1 VTARWAFSCGSRMAL
16 SQPAAIHSSNS
27 AGGGVGFQKGVLR
40 GIAVALRLTR
50 SRAPTT
56 ATEFFAMT
64 SANKGRYSTVKHS
77 TVING
82 LKTSVSLEKEFWSA
96 QGTTVSAIIGAI
108 ELKRD
113 HTNLCSALRLFV
125 LDFYR
130 KQLPPPE

>member
-1 VTARWAFSCGSRMAL
+1 MAL

-96 QGTTVSAIIGAI
+96 LKEIATVQGTTVSAIIGAI

>member
-1 VTARWAFSCGSRMAL
+1 
-16 SQPAAIHSSNS
+16 
-27 AGGGVGFQKGVLR
+27 
-40 GIAVALRLTR
+40 
-50 SRAPTT
+50 
-56 ATEFFAMT
+56 MT

-96 QGTTVSAIIGAI
+96 LKEIATVQGTTVSAIIGAI